1 MLKISHVVKNFE
13 NINALNN
20 VSLNIPK
27 GEFFGLLG
35 PNGAGKS
42 TLMNIIIG
50 YLEADSGQV
59 YIGEEQISPQNI
71 QLRKKIGYVPQE
83 VSLYLELSA
92 YKNLKIF
99 GELYGIASKKLET
112 KIEYVLDLVQLKDRK
127 KDPVKDFS
135 GGMKRRLNLATSLLH
150 DPEIVLCDEPTV
162 GVDPQS
168 RNAIFDML
176 SELNKSGK
184 TVVYTTHYMEEAERL
199 CSRLAIIDHGNI
211 IAIGTLVELIS
222 LLNRKDTIKIQ
233 KTALTQDKLSVLRE
247 MGMVNEFDFYF
258 ELMPK
263 DGYEKNSTIF
273 GKLEEMGIPNDFIQ
287 ISRATLEDVF
297 LNLTGRSLRD

>member
-135 GGMKRRLNLATSLLH
+135 GGMKRRLNLAASLLH

-211 IAIGTLVELIS
+211 IAIGTLVELIN

-263 DGYEKNSTIF
+263 DGYEKNSAIF

>member
-1 MLKISHVVKNFE
+1 MLKISHIEKNFE
-13 NINALNN
+13 NINALKD
-20 VSLNIPK
+20 VSLNIRK

-50 YLEADSGQV
+50 YLEADSGKV
-59 YIGEEQISPQNI
+59 SIDGEVISSRNI

-92 YKNLKIF
+92 QKNLKIF
-99 GELYGIASKKLET
+99 GGLYNLSAKELDE
-112 KIEYVLDLVQLKDRK
+112 KIEYVLNLVQLNDRK
-127 KDPVKDFS
+127 KDAVKDFS
-135 GGMKRRLNLATSLLH
+135 GGMKRRLNLAASLLH
-150 DPEIVLCDEPTV
+150 DPEIILCDEPTV

-176 SELNKSGK
+176 NELNKSGK
-184 TVVYTTHYMEEAERL
+184 TILYTTHYMEEAERL
-199 CSRLAIIDHGNI
+199 CSRLAIIDNGSI
-211 IAIGTLVELIS
+211 IANGTLVELIN
-222 LLNRKDTIKIQ
+222 LLNQKDTIKIQ
-233 KTALTQDKLSVLRE
+233 KTALTNNKLHFLQE
-247 MGMVNEFDFYF
+247 MGQVNEYDFYF
-258 ELMPK
+258 ELIPK
-263 DGYEKNSTIF
+263 DGYDRNSKIF
-273 GKLEEMGIPNDFIQ
+273 GKLEEIGIPNSFIQ

>member
-1 MLKISHVVKNFE
+1 MLKISHIIKNFE

-59 YIGEEQISPQNI
+59 YLGEEQISPQNI

-135 GGMKRRLNLATSLLH
+135 GGMKRRLNLAASLLH

-184 TVVYTTHYMEEAERL
+184 TIVYTTHYMEEAERL

-211 IAIGTLVELIS
+211 IAIGTLVELIN

-263 DGYEKNSTIF
+263 DGYEKNSAIF

>member
-1 MLKISHVVKNFE
+1 MLKINHIIKNFE

-20 VSLNIPK
+20 VSLTIPK

-59 YIGEEQISPQNI
+59 YIGEEKISSQNI

-99 GELYGIASKKLET
+99 GELYGITSKKLES

-127 KDPVKDFS
+127 KDQVKEFS
-135 GGMKRRLNLATSLLH
+135 GGMKRRLNLAASLLH

-184 TVVYTTHYMEEAERL
+184 TIVYTTHYMEEAERL

-211 IAIGTLVELIS
+211 IAIGTLVELIN

-233 KTALTQDKLSVLRE
+233 KTALTQNKLSALRE
-247 MGMVNEFDFYF
+247 MGLVNEFDFYF

-263 DGYEKNSTIF
+263 DGYEKNSKIF
-273 GKLEEMGIPNDFIQ
+273 GKLEEIGIPNDFIQ